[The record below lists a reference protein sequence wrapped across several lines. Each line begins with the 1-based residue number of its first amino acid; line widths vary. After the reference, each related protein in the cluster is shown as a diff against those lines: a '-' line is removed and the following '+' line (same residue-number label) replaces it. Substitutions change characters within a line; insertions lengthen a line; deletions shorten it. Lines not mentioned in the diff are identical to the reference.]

1 MNKKLL
7 LNIALFIALLFHV
20 SGIIGILFSPY
31 KDWFISNTSINLLL
45 MATLLIITHPS
56 KNKNFILFFLITV
69 VCGFAAEAI
78 GVNTGFLFGNYTYG
92 NVLGLKFLNVP
103 IIIGIN
109 WFIIIYYTGM
119 ITQAYENFMLKK
131 MQEQGVDLKNQLK
144 VISFIAD
151 AALLAVTFD
160 WVMEPVAVK
169 LGFWQW
175 KDGTIPSYNYMCWI
189 IISALLLAVFRKLNT
204 GKRNIFAVHL
214 LIIQLLF
221 FLVLRTF
228 L

>member
-20 SGIIGILFSPY
+20 SGVMGILFSPY
-31 KDWFISNTSINLLL
+31 KDWFIGNTLINLLA

-56 KNKNFILFFLITV
+56 KNKSFILFFLITV

-78 GVNTGFLFGNYTYG
+78 GVNTSLLFGNYSYG
-92 NVLGLKFLNVP
+92 NVLGLKLFDVP

-109 WFIIIYYTGM
+109 WFIIIYCTGM
-119 ITQAYENFMLKK
+119 ITQTYEDYMLKK
-131 MQEQGVDLKNQLK
+131 MQKQGIDLKNKLK
-144 VISFIAD
+144 AVSFIID
-151 AALLAVTFD
+151 AALLAVFFD

-175 KDGTIPSYNYMCWI
+175 KSETIPLYNYVCWI
-189 IISALLLAVFRKLNT
+189 IISGLLLAVFRKLNK
-204 GKRNIFAVHL
+204 GKHNIFAVHL
-214 LIIQLLF
+214 LLIQLLF